1 MVSGLSS
8 TRFATGSDKAV
19 CLFLSSKDR
28 EIIQKSGF
36 NGQEVFICYK
46 CFYPEL
52 KIIGNNKISE
62 KEMDKLVS
70 QSVIPS
76 KSKFG
81 GAPPFAFTEQGVSM
95 LSSVLSSKK
104 AIQVNLSII
113 RALVVLRR
121 HLSDY
126 RDLKSQFADLELE
139 MNTKF
144 KDINQAL
151 HYLLSKDQVMA
162 RQDGR
167 KRIGYQKS

>member
-1 MVSGLSS
+1 
-8 TRFATGSDKAV
+8 
-19 CLFLSSKDR
+19 
-28 EIIQKSGF
+28 
-36 NGQEVFICYK
+36 
-46 CFYPEL
+46 
-52 KIIGNNKISE
+52 
-62 KEMDKLVS
+62 MDKLVS
-70 QSVIPS
+70 PSVIPS
-76 KSKFG
+76 ESKFK
-81 GAPPFAFTEQGVSM
+81 GAPPSAFTEQGASM
-95 LSSVLSSKK
+95 LSRVFSSRK